1 MYMKRFF
8 LLLLCLALL
17 LTGCNWMGGTYV
29 SVVPYEKKDDHLD
42 QGITAVSSYQELRT
56 VLIHMIDAGEDSR
69 TLSLEHFNSD
79 QVETNVK
86 LAIRNVLTSHPV
98 AAYAVKDVTYDF
110 GSTGGLSAVVLTVQ
124 YNHNRSQIKTL
135 RQVKG
140 MNAAKTLISG
150 ALERL
155 EPDIVFQV
163 TDFRNMDF
171 DQFVRDYALEHP
183 DMIMELPQITESVY
197 PETGTTRIVELKF
210 TYETSRDALKTMQNY
225 VRPRFS
231 SAAMFVSGEE
241 SPEIRFQKLY
251 AFLMETSEY
260 TFETSITPTYSLLRH
275 SVGDSRAFATVYA
288 AMCRRAGL
296 DCRVISGTREGEPW
310 SWNLISFE
318 ERYYHLDLV
327 ECHQGGSYQLYFDEE
342 MTGYVWDYAA
352 HPQSVPP
359 ELPPETTAPPEPTEP
374 EDTPDETEP
383 ETTPPE
389 VTVAPTVPQETEPPT
404 TAETTVPAGE

>member
-8 LLLLCLALL
+8 LFLLCLTLL

-69 TLSLEHFNSD
+69 TLSLENFNSE

-86 LAIRNVLTSHPV
+86 LAIRNVLSSQPM

-110 GSTGGLSAVVLTVQ
+110 GSSGGLSAVVLTVQ
-124 YNHNRSQIKTL
+124 YNHNRSQIRTL

-140 MNAAKTLISG
+140 MDSAKTLITG

-155 EPDIVFQV
+155 EPDVVFQV
-163 TDFRNMDF
+163 SDFRAMDF

-197 PETGTTRIVELKF
+197 PENGSTRIVELKF

-241 SPEIRFQKLY
+241 NPEVLFQKLY
-251 AFLMETSEY
+251 AFLMETSDY

-296 DCRVISGTREGEPW
+296 DCRVISGTWEGEPR
-310 SWNLISFE
+310 SWNLISFGD
-318 ERYYHLDLV
+318 RYYHLDLV
-327 ECHQGGSYQLYFDEE
+327 ECYQTGGYRLRFDEE

-359 ELPPETTAPPEPTEP
+359 EPPPETTAPPESNR

-383 ETTPPE
+383 EATEPD
-389 VTVAPTVPQETEPPT
+389 VTEAPTVPQETEPPAATET
-404 TAETTVPAGE
+404 TAAAGE